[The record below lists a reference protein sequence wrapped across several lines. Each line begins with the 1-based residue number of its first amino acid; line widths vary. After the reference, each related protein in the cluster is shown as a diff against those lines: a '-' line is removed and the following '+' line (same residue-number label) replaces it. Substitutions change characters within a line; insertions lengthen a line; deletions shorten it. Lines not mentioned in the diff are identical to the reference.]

1 MVKKVSVDQFTGSV
15 TVDSDSTI
23 TPVTRQPIDKIN
35 ANDWGKMSVSELHKQ
50 REILQQRYY
59 RALMAGMMTGANTIQ
74 AGIKQ
79 IDEMLDNM
87 GGGDSL
93 GFL

>member
-23 TPVTRQPIDKIN
+23 TPITRQPIDKIN
-35 ANDWGKMSVSELHKQ
+35 AGDWGKMTVSELHKQ
-50 REILQQRYY
+50 REILQNRYY
-59 RALMAGMMTGANTIQ
+59 RALDAGMLNGANTIN